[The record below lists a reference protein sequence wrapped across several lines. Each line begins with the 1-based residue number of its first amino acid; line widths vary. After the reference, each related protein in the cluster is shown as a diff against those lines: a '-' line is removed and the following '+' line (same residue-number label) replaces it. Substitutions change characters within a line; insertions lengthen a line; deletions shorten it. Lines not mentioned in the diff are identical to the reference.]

1 MHHWW
6 NADPSQCGRWDGAPS
21 PTLKN
26 RIAGWFH
33 SLTLGT
39 RPGKLKAGSW
49 RDACTSMLIA
59 ECFKTAK
66 RWRWTKCP
74 SADEQMNKTWYIHT
88 MQYYSTSR
96 EKEVL
101 THAAAWMNF
110 WGRCAKGQKPA
121 TKKKKK
127 KNTDSS
133 SMKHL
138 EYLSFIETESR
149 MVVPRAGAGGSG
161 GTWSIGAEFHFCEM
175 KRVLWMDW
183 GDDNKAMWLYLMP
196 VNWTQ
201 KWLWWWFLYYMY
213 FTKIKKKNTS
223 TAITIISKLTKRQI

>member
-127 KNTDSS
+127 K
-133 SMKHL
+133 HWFQFYEAL
-138 EYLSFIETESR
+138 R
-149 MVVPRAGAGGSG
+149 VPVIYRDRKQNGGSKG
-161 GTWSIGAEFHFCEM
+161 RSGRERWYLIHRS
-175 KRVLWMDW
+175 RVSFLWDEKSSVD
-183 GDDNKAMWLYLMP
+183 GLR
-196 VNWTQ
+196 
-201 KWLWWWFLYYMY
+201 WW
-213 FTKIKKKNTS
+213 
-223 TAITIISKLTKRQI
+223 